1 MSMKVV
7 QLTSDYEMKP
17 FDCGDTELNGFLL
30 NEAKAFSKNRL
41 ANTFLI
47 CDGDVIIGY
56 FSLFNDKISK
66 QEVSKAVWRK
76 IKKLFP
82 HSKHFGSYPAVKIGR
97 FAIALQYRNCGMG
110 RKMMVVLQYR
120 LKKEISSSTF
130 RVLTVN
136 AYLEAIPFYER
147 NGFKRLDPEEIA
159 GNTRTMFFD
168 MMQLDF

>member
-1 MSMKVV
+1 MK
-7 QLTSDYEMKP
+7 S
-17 FDCGDTELNGFLL
+17 FNCGDAELDGFLSHD
-30 NEAKAFSKNRL
+30 AKAFDEKRL
-41 ANTFLI
+41 AKTFLL
-47 CDGDVIIGY
+47 DDNDVLVGY
-56 FSLFNDKISK
+56 FSLFNDKIAK
-66 QEVSKAVWRK
+66 QDVSKAVWRK

-120 LKKEISSSTF
+120 LKQENSSSTF
-130 RVLTVN
+130 RFLTVD

-147 NGFKRLDPEEIA
+147 NGFKRLDPEEMT
-159 GNTRTMFFD
+159 GNTRAMFFD